1 MIGEFAIEPGVMARW
16 QHFHSLHADF
26 GVERGRLICRYPK
39 DWAKQV
45 VQLAHQLT
53 HDMTNSPRKAKA
65 IEEYIF
71 GMAFG
76 RKLVPARR
84 PYDPSR
90 CWRENATSLPEDQ
103 AFQAVVAETNPSN
116 HCRVPVAGDFFK
128 DQAPYAVD
136 TGEKVGRT
144 AEELAAYALPLLKVS
159 EELVLVDPNFKVMD
173 PFGRPVHRFLDT
185 LSEVLRQRQR
195 VPHPLKRLELHL
207 ERPDEAANPTGRR
220 EFERRIA
227 NRIPTG
233 MKMKVFLWQ
242 APPVGERPHP
252 RFILTEFGGI
262 KYDYGLD
269 EGRQGE
275 KTIVMLLGEKL
286 WQELRQDYSE
296 QGQIFT
302 IDRQKDIFVVQGI

>member
-1 MIGEFAIEPGVMARW
+1 MAKWR
-16 QHFHSLHADF
+16 HFQTFYREF
-26 GVERGRLICRYPK
+26 GVPSGRLLCRFPG

-45 VQLAHQLT
+45 VQLAHQFT
-53 HDMTNSPRKAKA
+53 HDMTNSPIAAKR
-65 IEEYIF
+65 IEERML
-71 GMAFG
+71 GEAFK
-76 RKLVPARR
+76 RKIVPARR
-84 PYDPSR
+84 PYDLTIP
-90 CWRENATSLPEDQ
+90 WLKNATILPEQ
-103 AFQAVVAETNPSN
+103 LAFRAVIVETGGEELPGVLNAEELLDDPLY
-116 HCRVPVAGDFFK
+116 C
-128 DQAPYAVD
+128 VD

-159 EELVLVDPNFKVMD
+159 EELVLVDPNFKVVD

-185 LSEVLRQRQR
+185 LSEVLRQRQEM
-195 VPHPLKRLELHL
+195 PHPLKRLELHL
-207 ERPDEAANPTGRR
+207 ERPDEVANPTGRR
-220 EFERRIA
+220 EFERRIT
-227 NRIPTG
+227 NRIPKG

-275 KTIVMLLGEKL
+275 KTMVMLLGEKL
-286 WQELRQDYSE
+286 WQELRQDYSA

-302 IDRQKDIFVVQGI
+302 IDQQKDIFVVQGI